1 MSWKKVGGY
10 LLDVLIILVVVTIS
24 YRVAVIRK
32 IVYGV

>member
-1 MSWKKVGGY
+1 MSWKKIGGY
-10 LLDVLIILVVVTIS
+10 LLDVLVILVVVMIS

>member
-1 MSWKKVGGY
+1 MIWKKIGKWVMT
-10 LLDVLIILVVVTIS
+10 VVTILVVVMIS